1 MSSSSPSPSELTA
14 STWRVVW
21 FSLVAAVAS
30 MGGFLGTLL
39 QHAPRG
45 AWAAG
50 IITGIAGFQVGN
62 ARRLFSYRAPDEIRP
77 WMRPVSIALYVV
89 SLALFAY
96 AIWKAVAR

>member
-1 MSSSSPSPSELTA
+1 VSSPSPSPAALTA

-21 FSLVAAVAS
+21 FSLIAAVVS
-30 MGGFLGTLL
+30 LGGFLGTLL

-50 IITGIAGFQVGN
+50 IITAVGGFQVGN

-89 SLALFAY
+89 SAALFVF
-96 AIWKAVAR
+96 AIWTAAAR